1 MRRLKR
7 WYDGFSITVKFVITI
22 TFIVIPFIV
31 GAIYTSS
38 RNDEMDDYGTSYNI
52 VLSQRMRVFLVSSY
66 VQSHYDAHLE
76 NNEELKTSS
85 AYVLDEQVTEL
96 LDYTNMLLYGDESVG
111 VRAVEN
117 AEIEAQLE
125 LLIPMVEDYAMH
137 AENILDDP
145 SNIESRDYVI
155 NNAIYVDKEFY
166 DLAVLY
172 ENIYI
177 DQYNLLSS
185 MNVLIV
191 MISILVVGTSLF
203 LLRLLKKIEF
213 HAKYDALTKARSRSL
228 IFDDTLKLNAE
239 DFTVLFLDIKKFRIF
254 NDVYGNNVGDDILI
268 RFVERL
274 KGYFQSDMIYRFG
287 GDEFIVLINDQKEEL
302 PFLDRFDEFKK
313 TLFEP
318 IVDEKNRQHHLE
330 FAIGMVSSNVG
341 VKNFELK
348 INLAEDLRYDSGN
361 RRLMPIIID
370 TKEKAQKRMNLAEAI
385 KQAVSNDEIVV
396 YFHPLIKRD
405 GTLKGF
411 ESLARWKYNNEI
423 INPGAFIPLINSNS
437 IAYELD
443 VKMIQNVGKL
453 YHELDSVKDGVHPF
467 VSINLSVDTLVNLS
481 AEYLIEILDNTEL
494 PKDMVILEILEDVII
509 ENKTRKKLETLF
521 AAGYKIALDDFTTG
535 ATSFDYLNLPLFEYV
550 KIDQKVVKKLRSEQD
565 TTVLSDLVG
574 MIHSANK
581 DVVIEGIETKEE
593 LDLVISVGVD
603 VIQGYYYAKPM
614 NIIDTIEFI
623 KKIK

>member
-22 TFIVIPFIV
+22 TFIVIPYIV

-254 NDVYGNNVGDDILI
+254 NDVYGI
-268 RFVERL
+268 
-274 KGYFQSDMIYRFG
+274 M
-287 GDEFIVLINDQKEEL
+287 
-302 PFLDRFDEFKK
+302 
-313 TLFEP
+313 
-318 IVDEKNRQHHLE
+318 
-330 FAIGMVSSNVG
+330 
-341 VKNFELK
+341 
-348 INLAEDLRYDSGN
+348 
-361 RRLMPIIID
+361 
-370 TKEKAQKRMNLAEAI
+370 
-385 KQAVSNDEIVV
+385 
-396 YFHPLIKRD
+396 
-405 GTLKGF
+405 
-411 ESLARWKYNNEI
+411 
-423 INPGAFIPLINSNS
+423 
-437 IAYELD
+437 
-443 VKMIQNVGKL
+443 
-453 YHELDSVKDGVHPF
+453 
-467 VSINLSVDTLVNLS
+467 
-481 AEYLIEILDNTEL
+481 
-494 PKDMVILEILEDVII
+494 
-509 ENKTRKKLETLF
+509 
-521 AAGYKIALDDFTTG
+521 
-535 ATSFDYLNLPLFEYV
+535 
-550 KIDQKVVKKLRSEQD
+550 
-565 TTVLSDLVG
+565 
-574 MIHSANK
+574 
-581 DVVIEGIETKEE
+581 
-593 LDLVISVGVD
+593 
-603 VIQGYYYAKPM
+603 
-614 NIIDTIEFI
+614 
-623 KKIK
+623 